1 MANHKS
7 AIKAHKQSLK
17 SRARNLSILSRV
29 KTFVKKFETSLSTG
43 KVEDMRE
50 NFRNAESEI
59 MKAVTKGV
67 YKLNTAARKVSRFAK
82 KMKTVSS
89 K

>member
-17 SRARNLSILSRV
+17 SRAKNLSILSRV
-29 KTFVKKFETSLSTG
+29 KTFVKKYESSLLT
-43 KVEDMRE
+43 KEVEKATE
-50 NFRNAESEI
+50 NFRNVESEI
-59 MKAVTKGV
+59 MKATSKGI
-67 YKLNTAARKVSRFAK
+67 YKLNTAARKVSRLAK
-82 KMKTVSS
+82 KLKAIAV